1 MAATKPLS
9 ENAFRRLV
17 RTLSAEELR
26 RFPLER
32 LPSAVPLDALDEAE
46 DARKR
51 AALDELAWTAGA
63 RDLHR
68 RTDAASRLDPAVLQ
82 ALEAA
87 EHAGDQGV
95 DELNRLTDELVR
107 QRRATGVPGDGGGA
121 PLQGLERARG
131 LARELGRSVH
141 GLNAALDVLERPFVG
156 RDAFQ
161 DRVNEARTRAKDVL
175 TAIESALGR
184 YHVLEMELARGD
196 MSAKRT
202 QCEREAARVQ
212 ELDEQ
217 IQAVRAKLD
226 QHGRM
231 SRRLLRPRVARR
243 EREHLLQRL
252 QVLALRRDGCETY
265 ISEDDLLH
273 WLDVVVNASLHVPPE
288 RWDENARHARLLL
301 YRLMNVYCLQ
311 QEAAAQQ
318 VATSAFMRTD
328 ARGAID
334 FYLGSEQFILQY
346 FSRKRQEVTQW
357 VAGAAADRLGQLER
371 IRDTILS
378 EYRRQARRR

>member
-1 MAATKPLS
+1 MAAAKPLS

-17 RTLSAEELR
+17 RTLSADELR
-26 RFPLER
+26 QFPLDR
-32 LPSAVPLDALDEAE
+32 LPPAVPLDAVNEA
-46 DARKR
+46 DDPGKR

-63 RDLHR
+63 RDLR
-68 RTDAASRLDPAVLQ
+68 ERTDAASRLEPDVLQ

-87 EHAGDQGV
+87 ETASDRGV

-107 QRRATGVPGDGGGA
+107 QRHAAGEGGEA
-121 PLQGLERARG
+121 SLQGLERARG
-131 LARELGRSVH
+131 LAWELGRGVH
-141 GLNAALDVLERPFVG
+141 RLNAALDVLDRPFVG

-161 DRVNEARTRAKDVL
+161 DRVSAARARAKDVL
-175 TAIESALGR
+175 SGLESSLGR

-196 MSAKRT
+196 MSARRA
-202 QCEREAARVQ
+202 QCELEAARIR

-226 QHGRM
+226 QHSRM

-243 EREHLLQRL
+243 EREYLLHRL
-252 QVLALRRDGCETY
+252 QVLSRQRDGFESY

-273 WLDVVVNASLHVPPE
+273 WLDVVVNASMHVPPE

-311 QEAAAQQ
+311 QETAAQQ
-318 VATSAFMRTD
+318 VATSAFLRTD

-357 VAGAAADRLGQLER
+357 VAGAAQDRLDQLDR

>member
-1 MAATKPLS
+1 MVAARPLS

-17 RTLSAEELR
+17 RTLSADELR
-26 RFPLER
+26 RFPLDR
-32 LPSAVPLDALDEAE
+32 LPSAVPLDAVNEA
-46 DARKR
+46 DDPRKR
-51 AALDELAWTAGA
+51 AALDELAWTAGS
-63 RDLHR
+63 RDLR
-68 RTDAASRLDPAVLQ
+68 QRTDAASRLEPAVLQ

-87 EHAGDQGV
+87 ETAGDQGV
-95 DELNRLTDELVR
+95 DELNRLTDEIVR
-107 QRRATGVPGDGGGA
+107 QRQAARAAGDSGEA
-121 PLQGLERARG
+121 SLQGLERARG
-131 LARELGRSVH
+131 LAWELGRAVH
-141 GLNAALDVLERPFVG
+141 GLNAALDVLERPFIG

-161 DRVNEARTRAKDVL
+161 DRVSAARARARDAL
-175 TAIESALGR
+175 SGLESALGR
-184 YHVLEMELARGD
+184 HHVLEMELARGD

-202 QCEREAARVQ
+202 RCELEAARVR

-217 IQAVRAKLD
+217 IHAVRAKLD
-226 QHGRM
+226 QHSRM

-252 QVLALRRDGCETY
+252 EVLARRRDGCESY

-273 WLDVVVNASLHVPPE
+273 WLDVVVNASLHVPPQ

-301 YRLMNVYCLQ
+301 FRLMNVYCLQ
-311 QEAAAQQ
+311 QETAAQQ
-318 VATSAFMRTD
+318 VATSAFLRTD

-357 VAGAAADRLGQLER
+357 VAGAAADRLGQLDR

-378 EYRRQARRR
+378 EYRRQVRRR

>member
-1 MAATKPLS
+1 MVAAKPLS

-17 RTLSAEELR
+17 RTLSADELR

-32 LPSAVPLDALDEAE
+32 LPSAVPLDAVNEA
-46 DARKR
+46 DDPRKR
-51 AALDELAWTAGA
+51 AALDELAWAVGS
-63 RDLHR
+63 RDLR
-68 RTDAASRLDPAVLQ
+68 QRTDATERLEPAVLQ

-87 EHAGDQGV
+87 ETIGDQGV
-95 DELNRLTDELVR
+95 DELNRLTDELAR
-107 QRRATGVPGDGGGA
+107 QRRAARTGA
-121 PLQGLERARG
+121 EASLRGLERARS
-131 LARELGRSVH
+131 LAWELGQAVH
-141 GLNAALDVLERPFVG
+141 RLEAALDVLDRPFIG

-161 DRVNEARTRAKDVL
+161 DRISAARTRAKDVL
-175 TAIESALGR
+175 AGLESALGR

-196 MSAKRT
+196 MSAKRA
-202 QCEREAARVQ
+202 QCEVEAARMR

-226 QHGRM
+226 QHSGL

-243 EREHLLQRL
+243 EREYLLERL
-252 QVLALRRDGCETY
+252 QVLTRKRDGCETY

-273 WLDVVVNASLHVPPE
+273 WLDVVVNASLHVPPQ
-288 RWDENARHARLLL
+288 RWEENARHARLLL

-318 VATSAFMRTD
+318 VATSAFVRTD

-357 VAGAAADRLGQLER
+357 VAGAAADRLGQLDR